1 MPTCSVD
8 GCTTE
13 VTNKNSAGHYRE
25 KCWPCIEAEAE
36 RDVSNNPYHNDDTI

>member
-13 VTNKNSAGHYRE
+13 VKTKNSAGHYRE
-25 KCWPCIEAEAE
+25 IAK
-36 RDVSNNPYHNDDTI
+36 TIAVADNVISWLKATPAKE